1 MAVDFLTAEQ
11 KAQYGQFAG
20 DPNEIQ
26 LARYFH
32 LDEADLTFILNR
44 RGDQNKFGF
53 ALQLTVV
60 RSLGCFLSDLTLVP
74 ANVQVFV
81 ARQLSIGDV
90 LILADYAK
98 GTPPNVNTPRLSAN
112 TMATANL
119 AIRPGHSVLADY
131 FIPVPGS
138 ATKDPA

>member
-53 ALQLTVV
+53 ALQLTAV
-60 RSLGCFLSDLTLVP
+60 RFLGCFLSDLTLVP
-74 ANVQVFV
+74 ANVQAFV

-90 LILADYAK
+90 AHFGGLRPK
-98 GTPPNVNTPRLSAN
+98 GYHQTRTYRAYPRTLW
-112 TMATANL
+112 L
-119 AIRPGHSVLADY
+119 PRI
-131 FIPVPGS
+131 
-138 ATKDPA
+138 